1 MLISLNTID
10 IRQLSWVELCMVYIK
25 KIHLEIISRWTHS
38 STNKVSNCLLTTED
52 DTIVSFWPNH
62 VCQYISSVLLC
73 IDIPVDV
80 HLKEFDLLHHLNL
93 DGWQQGSMF
102 SVKLD
107 ASWISCW
114 SNAYTI
120 LCSLSTHESPS

>member
-1 MLISLNTID
+1 VHGL
-10 IRQLSWVELCMVYIK
+10 YK

-62 VCQYISSVLLC
+62 VCQYIYSLLETYLCSLC
-73 IDIPVDV
+73 INIAVDV
-80 HLKEFDLLHHLNL
+80 HLKEFDLLHNSNL
-93 DGWQQGSMF
+93 DGWQKGSMF

-107 ASWISCW
+107 G
-114 SNAYTI
+114 
-120 LCSLSTHESPS
+120 P